1 MNESRATRL
10 RDEIEDQIAT
20 GELRPG
26 ERLDEV
32 SLAQRFGVSRTPIRE
47 ALRQLAATGMVQ
59 IRPHRGALVSAP
71 DPKRLLEMFEVMAEM
86 EAMCARLAA
95 RRLLPE
101 DEAALKETLEACA
114 AAAQSGD
121 SDAYYYENERFHRA
135 IYAASRNGFLADQ
148 AAALHKRL
156 APFRRLQLR
165 VRNRMNASLGEHE
178 RVVAA
183 ILSGDGEA
191 AAEALR
197 AHVTV
202 QGERFHDLMA
212 SLDLKPV

>member
-26 ERLDEV
+26 DRLDEV

-47 ALRQLAATGMVQ
+47 ALQQLAAAGLVQ

-71 DPKRLLEMFEVMAEM
+71 DAKRLLEMFEVMAEL

-95 RRLLPE
+95 RRAQPE
-101 DEAALKETLEACA
+101 DEIALRETLAACA
-114 AAAQSGD
+114 RAAEAGD

-135 IYAASRNGFLADQ
+135 IYAASHNGFLADQ
-148 AAALHKRL
+148 ALALAKRL

-165 VRNRMNASLGEHE
+165 VRNRTSASLAEHE

-183 ILSGDGEA
+183 ILSGHGEQ
-191 AAEALR
+191 AAEELR
-197 AHVTV
+197 GHVTV

-212 SLDLKPV
+212 SMEATKP

>member
-1 MNESRATRL
+1 MNESRASRL
-10 RDEIEDQIAT
+10 REEIEDQIAT

-26 ERLDEV
+26 ARLDEV

-47 ALRQLAATGMVQ
+47 ALQQLAAAGLIQ
-59 IRPHRGALVSAP
+59 IRPHRGAQVSAP
-71 DPKRLLEMFEVMAEM
+71 EPKQMLEMFELMAEL

-95 RRLLPE
+95 RRAQPE
-101 DEAALKETLEACA
+101 DEAALRETHAACA

-121 SDAYYYENERFHRA
+121 YDAYYYENERFHRA
-135 IYAASRNGFLADQ
+135 IYAASHNGFLAEQ
-148 AAALHKRL
+148 AMALAKRL

-165 VRNRMNASLGEHE
+165 VRNRMHASLAEHA
-178 RVVAA
+178 RVVDT
-183 ILSGDGEA
+183 ILAGHSEQ
-191 AAEALR
+191 AAEQLR

-212 SLDLKPV
+212 SLDLKP